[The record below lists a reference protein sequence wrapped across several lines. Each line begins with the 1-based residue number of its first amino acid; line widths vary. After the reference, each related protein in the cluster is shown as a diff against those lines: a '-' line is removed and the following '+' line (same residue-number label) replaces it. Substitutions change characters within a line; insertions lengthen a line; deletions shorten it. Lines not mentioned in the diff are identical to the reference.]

1 MASSLDFRAGPSRGS
16 NGIEDLLV
24 LFVRTSL
31 LLGHGLL
38 GALILDKALRSPSGR
53 LGEEERV
60 DFDNAQSLRFGNTEV
75 DEDGRT
81 DKETGPDKGDLGTDL
96 LLNDRGDE
104 SYESAR
110 HRDQRSCLVIESH
123 FGTRRSG
130 RYRSKPEKLTD
141 NRVDPPI
148 RRRGQSDT
156 LGSQTLREDLGGNNP
171 SDGPDSRGETSNKD
185 GRECDQGFTSCQK
198 TKNRKV
204 SLHHHD

>member
-1 MASSLDFRAGPSRGS
+1 MASSLDFGAGPSRGS
-16 NGIEDLLV
+16 NGIENLLV

-31 LLGHGLL
+31 LLCHGLL
-38 GALILDKALRSPSGR
+38 SALILDKALRSPSGR

-81 DKETGPDKGDLGTDL
+81 NKETGPDEGDLGTDL
-96 LLNDRGDE
+96 LLDNRSNE

-110 HRDQRSCLVIESH
+110 HRDQRSCLVVESH
-123 FGTRRSG
+123 FGTTRPV
-130 RYRSKPEKLTD
+130 RYRLKSEKLTD

-156 LGSQTLREDLGGNNP
+156 LGSQTLREDLGSNNP

-185 GRECDQGFTSCQK
+185 GRECDQGFTSYQK
-198 TKNRKV
+198 NKEP
-204 SLHHHD
+204 

>member
-60 DFDNAQSLRFGNTEV
+60 DFDDAQSLRLGNTEV

-81 DKETGPDKGDLGTDL
+81 DKETGPDEGDLGTDL

-110 HRDQRSCLVIESH
+110 WMNQRSRLIRNC
-123 FGTRRSG
+123 FGTSQFKRCRLRAG
-130 RYRSKPEKLTD
+130 KLTD

-156 LGSQTLREDLGGNNP
+156 LGSQTLREDLGSNDP